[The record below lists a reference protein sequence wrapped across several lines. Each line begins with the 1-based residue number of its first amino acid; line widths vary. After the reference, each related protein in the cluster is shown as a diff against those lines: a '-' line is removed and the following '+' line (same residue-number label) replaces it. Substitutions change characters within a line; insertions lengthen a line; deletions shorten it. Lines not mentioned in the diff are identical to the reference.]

1 LNIERPT
8 SNVEWEKM
16 MKPSVLVKNIWDN
29 FEDYVSAV
37 AMVMMV
43 SILFAQVFTRYVLQ
57 GSISWAEELSRFA
70 FLWMMF
76 LASSLAARHRSHIR
90 VTAPILLLPKNM
102 RLWVIVFADVIW
114 VAFNVVVTY
123 HSIAMVKNAFKFI
136 YYSPSLNLS
145 MAYMFLVIPISFALM
160 TIRIIVGYYRQ
171 FTGKEKGYS
180 Y

>member
-1 LNIERPT
+1 
-8 SNVEWEKM
+8 
-16 MKPSVLVKNIWDN
+16 MKAVALVKNIWDN

-57 GSISWAEELSRFA
+57 GSITWAEELSRFA

-90 VTAPILLLPKNM
+90 VTAPILLLPKKM
-102 RLWVIVFADVIW
+102 RLYVILLADVIW
-114 VAFNVVVTY
+114 VIFNVVVAY
-123 HSIAMVKNAFKFI
+123 QSIVMVKNAMQFI
-136 YYSPSLNLS
+136 YYSPSLNLN
-145 MAYMFLVIPISFALM
+145 MAYMFMVIPISFVLM
-160 TIRIIVGYYRQ
+160 TVRIIVGYYRQ
-171 FTGKEKGYS
+171 FTGQEIGYD

>member
-1 LNIERPT
+1 
-8 SNVEWEKM
+8 
-16 MKPSVLVKNIWDN
+16 MKATTVISKIWNN

-76 LASSLAARHRSHIR
+76 LAASLAARQRSHIR
-90 VTAPILLLPKNM
+90 VTAPILLLPKKL
-102 RLWVIVFADVIW
+102 RLWAIVFADLIW
-114 VAFNVVVTY
+114 VVFNIVVTY
-123 HSIAMVKNAFKFI
+123 HSIAMVRNALKFI
-136 YYSPSLNLS
+136 YFSPSLNLN

-160 TIRIIVGYYRQ
+160 TVRIIVGYYRQ
-171 FTGKEKGYS
+171 FTGKEEGYN

>member
-1 LNIERPT
+1 
-8 SNVEWEKM
+8 
-16 MKPSVLVKNIWDN
+16 MKVKALINNIWNN

-57 GSISWAEELSRFA
+57 GAITWAEELSRFA

-76 LASSLAARHRSHIR
+76 LASSLAARQRSHIR
-90 VTAPILLLPKNM
+90 VTAPILLLPRKM
-102 RLWVIVFADVIW
+102 RLYVIVLADIIW

-123 HSIAMVKNAFKFI
+123 HSIVMVKNAFRFI
-136 YYSPSLNLS
+136 YLSPSLNFN

-160 TIRIIVGYYRQ
+160 TVRIIIGYYRQ
-171 FTGKEKGYS
+171 FTGKEEGYQ

>member
-1 LNIERPT
+1 
-8 SNVEWEKM
+8 
-16 MKPSVLVKNIWDN
+16 MKVTALINNIWNN

-57 GSISWAEELSRFA
+57 GSITWAEELSRFA

-90 VTAPILLLPKNM
+90 VTAPILVLPKKM
-102 RLWVIVFADVIW
+102 RLWVIVFADIVWII
-114 VAFNVVVTY
+114 FNVVVTY
-123 HSIAMVKNAFKFI
+123 HSIAMVKNAFRFI
-136 YYSPSLNLS
+136 YFSPSLNLN

-160 TIRIIVGYYRQ
+160 TVRIIVGYYRQ
-171 FTGKEKGYS
+171 FTGKEEGYQF
-180 Y
+180 

>member
-1 LNIERPT
+1 
-8 SNVEWEKM
+8 
-16 MKPSVLVKNIWDN
+16 MKLKAIISNIWN
-29 FEDYVSAV
+29 HFEDYVSAV

-57 GSISWAEELSRFA
+57 GSITWAEELSRFS

-76 LASSLAARHRSHIR
+76 LASSLAARQRSHIR
-90 VTAPILLLPKNM
+90 VTAPILLLPQKM
-102 RLWVIVFADVIW
+102 RLWVIVLADVIW
-114 VAFNVVVTY
+114 IAFNVVVTY

-136 YYSPSLNLS
+136 YFSPSLNFN

-160 TIRIIVGYYRQ
+160 TARIIVGYYRQ
-171 FTGKEKGYS
+171 FTGKEQGYQ